1 MSKANGGFPPIK
13 ICLEDLQKLMN
24 DNNIKPLKTQD
35 KAETTKQRLYIPNKK
50 INIKQIL
57 KDSIIQPIVKT
68 NVSKEEDLIIVDS
81 F

>member
-13 ICLEDLQKLMN
+13 YCLEDLQKIMN
-24 DNNIKPLKTQD
+24 NNIKPLKTQD
-35 KAETTKQRLYIPNKK
+35 NTDTTKQRLYVPNKN

-57 KDSIIQPIVKT
+57 KDSINQSIIKT
-68 NVSKEEDLIIVDS
+68 NVTKQEDLIIVDS